1 MINIKDFDSSL
12 LKIDKNSYT
21 NIGID
26 YIGYITIKNSD
37 YENIYSINPLYLI
50 IGEIDG
56 YIKEENGNKYLTF
69 ASADKNKEVL
79 KKYTELCDGIKN
91 SIEKRND
98 SKAGEYEKNFI
109 KIKFN
114 SDNNLPLNEILNLHM
129 LAVIVRSVFEDDG
142 KHYPQVF
149 FDECLH
155 QV

>member
-79 KKYTELCDGIKN
+79 KKYTELCDEIKN

-98 SKAGEYEKNFI
+98 SKAGEYGKNFI